1 MDTLKIHRLST
12 NLFRLFFKA
21 YLPVHFRG
29 IWQARRD
36 SNPQHA
42 DLESAALPLEL
53 LAYVKHL
60 PEVREVYLKSFT
72 VKCYSTIS
80 DTTPEPTLRPPSRIA
95 NLIPLS
101 IATGEISSTSIS
113 TLSPGITISTVSG
126 NTIEPVISVV
136 LK

>member
-1 MDTLKIHRLST
+1 
-12 NLFRLFFKA
+12 
-21 YLPVHFRG
+21 
-29 IWQARRD
+29 
-36 SNPQHA
+36 
-42 DLESAALPLEL
+42 LEL

-80 DTTPEPTLRPPSRIA
+80 DTTPEPTVRPPSRIA